1 MPEWIMELLGISIP
15 IIAVSGT
22 FAWLIIRSFHSRA
35 EAIDRHRERMEMIE
49 QGMHPDRP
57 ELEAGDLDESERDL
71 IER

>member
-1 MPEWIMELLGISIP
+1 MPEWIMELLAISIP

-22 FAWLIIRSFHSRA
+22 FAWLIIRSFHS
-35 EAIDRHRERMEMIE
+35 HRERMEMIE

-57 ELEAGDLDESERDL
+57 EIEEGDPDESERDL